1 MIREEIKV
9 LHKKEFAW
17 VVKILL
23 FLTMVSCSTQK
34 SFDDFTEIDRKNC
47 SGFTQRGKGYTDG
60 KIPPIV
66 HGKIRFCDGNEKI
79 PNAKILFLKNG
90 KDTVANLV
98 ADKNGEFSK
107 TFSTDGFF
115 GTIEI
120 HSLLTNM
127 TFNYVRIGANYKD
140 YYLEMKLPKQLV
152 YIEEIGAKKDQKK
165 LRKEVEKAN
174 RKYN

>member
-1 MIREEIKV
+1 MILEETKV

-23 FLTMVSCSTQK
+23 FLTMVSCSTQRN
-34 SFDDFTEIDRKNC
+34 FDDFTEIDRKNC
-47 SGFTQRGKGYTDG
+47 SSFTQRGKGYTDG
-60 KIPPIV
+60 KIPPTV

-79 PNAKILFLKNG
+79 PNANILFLKNG

-107 TFSTDGFF
+107 KFNTEGFF

-152 YIEEIGAKKDQKK
+152 YIEEIGPKQDQKK
-165 LRKEVEKAN
+165 LRKEVERAN
-174 RKYN
+174 RKR